1 MVIISTIDKISKNI
15 NIDVDDK
22 DFLNK
27 IAIVYE
33 TLPRFI
39 NYNDGNVDILGEY
52 ISRDVKENNIDFISF
67 YDSIRNI
74 FSNTTEL
81 EILKLW
87 IINNTTIS
95 SDKNL
100 LFYTE
105 LQVEGLLDIKSF
117 LNYEKDDFI
126 YEISKQ
132 YNTLKK
138 QLEKQAEIKKK
149 LEGSIP
155 YTKFFPKYKNYR
167 IISTHEI
174 PLSVIFD
181 NIIPTSEIPFIS
193 YSNMYKYMIDFI
205 PDSTMNI
212 SMNNTILLKR
222 KSDTDFLDILLFIEN
237 SKIIIEYS
245 VSTTESYE
253 NVF

>member
-1 MVIISTIDKISKNI
+1 
-15 NIDVDDK
+15 
-22 DFLNK
+22 
-27 IAIVYE
+27 
-33 TLPRFI
+33 
-39 NYNDGNVDILGEY
+39 
-52 ISRDVKENNIDFISF
+52 
-67 YDSIRNI
+67 
-74 FSNTTEL
+74 
-81 EILKLW
+81 
-87 IINNTTIS
+87 
-95 SDKNL
+95 
-100 LFYTE
+100 
-105 LQVEGLLDIKSF
+105 
-117 LNYEKDDFI
+117 
-126 YEISKQ
+126 
-132 YNTLKK
+132 
-138 QLEKQAEIKKK
+138 
-149 LEGSIP
+149 
-155 YTKFFPKYKNYR
+155 YKNYR

-253 NVF
+253 NVFEFIKQTLNFDFENITISQTGIQGLFFFLGYTIEQYTFSDFIMNNPLASSYFSIGEFLSISKKNASSRIYFNNHNITAIFSQKILMSSGIDNKYISKLISQ